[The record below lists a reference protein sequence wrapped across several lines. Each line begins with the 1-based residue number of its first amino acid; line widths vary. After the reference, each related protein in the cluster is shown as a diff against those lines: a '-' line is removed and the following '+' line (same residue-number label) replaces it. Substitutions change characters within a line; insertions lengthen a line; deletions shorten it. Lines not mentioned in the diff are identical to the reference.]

1 MEKITFERKRWFDF
15 LKINLDQFK
24 SFLNTQKL
32 IRKKISQIKLILG
45 VKKSSSKMTRQGNLA
60 IKEKRS
66 RLVIQIIQNILI
78 KNLQIMHPQ
87 ILMEKSL
94 NLIKRKNSKIEK
106 DQTIFHL
113 KNLEENKLV
122 SKTIIY

>member
-1 MEKITFERKRWFDF
+1 
-15 LKINLDQFK
+15 
-24 SFLNTQKL
+24 
-32 IRKKISQIKLILG
+32 
-45 VKKSSSKMTRQGNLA
+45 MTNQGNLA